1 MSNARGAARR
11 HDRPARAASR
21 LASTAPWG
29 SRAAT
34 ARVTS
39 RLASNARAWLV
50 AWLVPTLGLVPACDR
65 NGAATTP
72 SRVPG
77 DGAGLVPG
85 VPYPIADG
93 ERIEGAGRAALA
105 RASFVLVA
113 LGGPPDDRDHA
124 LPERIAWDGGSPILV
139 AHHVEPLG
147 AGARSWQP
155 LRRLGF
161 GREEPVRGRAVPVD
175 AAEVEALGFQP
186 PATVVWLVGPR
197 GLCRTEVGGPVVAV
211 YDGAEDTVM
220 VGYQLVGCSGRQW
233 AQVGIVSDSI
243 PVDFRWVPAS
253 AAPDV
258 VLAHGR
264 AWDDPLAALV
274 AAPAWSHQD
283 DPRFDLVRLRE
294 IPGASPRVLQA
305 HHAWLSALPED
316 HDGPWCEID
325 VAWARTDGWYNGRW
339 VDAVPFTN
347 EAVGPFMLGAFVNG
361 TQVDAVL
368 YEDRLDGLV
377 VIPPGPLDD
386 VDDPAAWRQ
395 VFVPT
400 GSHDPATL
408 AAWGVEPARGPLPVG
423 PACERVEPAP

>member
-1 MSNARGAARR
+1 MSR
-11 HDRPARAASR
+11 ARA
-21 LASTAPWG
+21 
-29 SRAAT
+29 
-34 ARVTS
+34 V
-39 RLASNARAWLV
+39 LV
-50 AWLVPTLGLVPACDR
+50 ASLVSGLGLAAACDR
-65 NGAATTP
+65 NGAAATP

-77 DGAGLVPG
+77 DGADFVPG
-85 VPYPIADG
+85 VPYPVADG
-93 ERIEGAGRAALA
+93 ERIEGAGRASLA

-113 LGGPPDDRDHA
+113 LGGTPDDRDHA
-124 LPERIAWDGGSPILV
+124 LPERIAWEGGPLLV

-147 AGARSWQP
+147 TSLGPWQR

-161 GREEPVRGRAVPVD
+161 GREEPVRGQAVAVD
-175 AAEVEALGFQP
+175 AAEVEELGFHP
-186 PATVVWLVGPR
+186 PAAVVWPVGPR
-197 GLCRTEVGGPVVAV
+197 GMCRTEVGGPVVAV

-233 AQVGIVSDSI
+233 AQIGIVSDSL
-243 PVDFRWVPAS
+243 PVDFRWVPATAS
-253 AAPDV
+253 PDV
-258 VLAHGR
+258 VLAHGG

-274 AAPAWSHQD
+274 DVPSWSHPG
-283 DPRFDLVRLRE
+283 DPSFDLVRLRE

-316 HDGPWCEID
+316 HAGPWCEID

-339 VDAVPFTN
+339 IDRVPFTPD
-347 EAVGPFMLGAFVNG
+347 AVGPFMLGAFVNG

-408 AAWGVEPARGPLPVG
+408 GAWGVEPARGPLPVG
-423 PACERVEPAP
+423 PACERVEPEP

>member
-1 MSNARGAARR
+1 MSHAHA
-11 HDRPARAASR
+11 
-21 LASTAPWG
+21 L
-29 SRAAT
+29 
-34 ARVTS
+34 
-39 RLASNARAWLV
+39 LV
-50 AWLVPTLGLVPACDR
+50 ASLVSGLGLAAACDR

-77 DGAGLVPG
+77 DGGGLVPG
-85 VPYPIADG
+85 VPYPVADG
-93 ERIEGAGRAALA
+93 ERIEGAGRASLA

-113 LGGPPDDRDHA
+113 LGATPDDRDHA
-124 LPERIAWDGGSPILV
+124 LPERIAWDGGPLLV

-147 AGARSWQP
+147 TSLGPWQQ

-161 GREEPVRGRAVPVD
+161 GREAPVRGQAVAVD
-175 AAEVEALGFQP
+175 AAEVEALGLHP

-197 GLCRTEVGGPVVAV
+197 GMCRTEVGGPVVAA

-220 VGYQLVGCSGRQW
+220 VGYQLIGCSGRQW
-233 AQVGIVSDSI
+233 AQVGIVSDSL
-243 PVDFRWVPAS
+243 PVDFHWVPAT
-253 AAPDV
+253 AGPDV

-274 AAPAWSHQD
+274 DAPAWSHQG
-283 DPRFDLVRLRE
+283 DPSFDVVRLRE
-294 IPGASPRVLQA
+294 IPGALPRVLQA

-339 VDAVPFTN
+339 IDRVPFTTD
-347 EAVGPFMLGAFVNG
+347 AVGPFMLGAFVNG

-368 YEDRLDGLV
+368 YEDRLDGLL

-400 GSHDPATL
+400 GSYDPATL
-408 AAWGVEPARGPLPVG
+408 AAWGVEPARGSLPVG
-423 PACERVEPAP
+423 PACERIEPAP